1 MEVKLLNECG
11 YKEALLGLTL
21 SFYDHATP
29 LEEWWDEAKQARAAK
44 RALALA
50 FRGGG
55 HNKFLESIQVWVYV
69 QATRGFW
76 SEFDT
81 YRVGMTKNSSS
92 TMHTLD
98 KREVTPADFS
108 VRTAPQS
115 IEAFNSCLHEYK
127 DFGNEFYHDIAYLK
141 DNLPEGWLQERQLCF
156 NYMTLQNI
164 VNQRQK
170 HRLTYWNFFC
180 DSILEQVAHPELL
193 KQLEILI

>member
-21 SFYDHATP
+21 SFYDHSEP
-29 LEEWWDEAKQARAAK
+29 LETWWSEAKQERASK

-98 KREVTPADFS
+98 KREVTKEDFS
-108 VRTAPQS
+108 IRTSTRS
-115 IEAFNSCLHEYK
+115 IDAFNSCLHDYK
-127 DFGNEFYHDIAYLK
+127 DFGNEFYHDIAFLK

-164 VNQRQK
+164 VNQREK
-170 HRLTYWNFFC
+170 HRLTYWKEFC
-180 DSILEQVAHPELL
+180 SSILQQVEHPELL
-193 KQLEILI
+193 KQPEILI